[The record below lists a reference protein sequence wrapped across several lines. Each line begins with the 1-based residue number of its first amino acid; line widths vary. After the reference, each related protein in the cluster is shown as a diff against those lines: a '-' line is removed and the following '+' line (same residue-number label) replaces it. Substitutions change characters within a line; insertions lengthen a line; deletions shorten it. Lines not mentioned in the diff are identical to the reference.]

1 MTNKITTCGGI
12 IAALTLLAVASL
24 CAETW
29 TLDTLAT
36 EPLRQTKPAL
46 LPTSPLWELNAAVQ
60 PRRFESGGGAGI
72 RFTDAQGDG
81 FQVEIKPRNGG
92 VMLAR
97 LVRGKVDRDA
107 HIDRNPTMNLADRGY
122 SFRLPFRLRVL
133 VGDDRVQLYLGF
145 HDLPADL
152 IHAELVMP
160 LPETFAEAT
169 VYCAKGDL
177 RMDNV
182 RVTARNAPPPD
193 LWQRPA
199 IREAMPTW
207 AEFVGSHYIARD
219 AIKLYRGLFYDPV
232 IYRVLA
238 DGAEKPVDH
247 RPWVAYVTKENL
259 PPECEPRVGP
269 YSGETVW
276 LKQSRINEIVA
287 WAEEHDAFMLHGRDV
302 MKRTEYLE
310 AAETMLR
317 KDELYWSVRGFCEQ
331 RAADALPLIFHLGN
345 EVNAF
350 HLPWKNHPHVVD
362 MVVEYNLAPSIE
374 AIRRAS
380 ADVYSDAEALP
391 VMLGSITSP
400 WPLGH
405 GFLNAMVNRTIA
417 GDMAPSL
424 AGRPVHE
431 FGDFASIHYSMKGP
445 FWSHYLD
452 AVNDRL
458 VRTGKVEGFWNTEE
472 VGGNADLHRGPY
484 MMALPF
490 RYLDWWSR
498 RDWAPGRGGVIYWG
512 DTRSRE
518 AYTVAMDVQELLGGF
533 LGRHALV
540 NLTDDTTV
548 TGSDDVEHYAFTTRD
563 TDEIAAVV
571 GVMSTQ
577 YWFFPHNP
585 ASGTLEIKSVNVGRP
600 EWVGRDDLRMV
611 WLRVRDDN
619 IERVFAGPAQVDAH
633 GRVSWRRN
641 VELDRSEEEVLIGFV
656 TNRGAAFDP
665 VFNFKMP
672 EREASRW
679 IDDREVVSF
688 HLGNDVAADLA
699 DKSAWT
705 MQSNGGLPGQSAA
718 ATQVNLDTRMA
729 GDHHGLTVDRRVGQ
743 QLTHRLTLGDFKE
756 HGVARR
762 IEFSI
767 TGDPVDIWWDGELL
781 AQAVSAGNPV
791 VPVPPALANKFNAGE
806 HRIELRNGERK
817 TTTIDALAIERTQP

>member
-1 MTNKITTCGGI
+1 MFVATM
-12 IAALTLLAVASL
+12 LAVAGL
-24 CAETW
+24 HAEDW
-29 TLDTLAT
+29 VLNTLDG
-36 EPLRQTKPAL
+36 EPLRRAERAL
-46 LPTSPLWELNAAVQ
+46 VPSTSSWEFNTEVQ
-60 PRRFESGGGAGI
+60 PRRFVSGGEAGV
-72 RFTDAQGDG
+72 RFTDAEGDG

-97 LVRGKVDRDA
+97 LVGGKVDQDA
-107 HIDRNPTMNLADRGY
+107 RIDRNPTMNLADRGY

-152 IHAELVMP
+152 IHAELTMP
-160 LPETFAEAT
+160 LPASFAAAE
-169 VYCAKGDL
+169 VYCADGDL
-177 RMDNV
+177 TLTNAHV
-182 RVTARNAPPPD
+182 SARAEPPPD

-199 IREAMPTW
+199 IRDAMPTW
-207 AEFVGSHYIARD
+207 SEFVGSHYIARD

-232 IYRVLA
+232 IYRVLEA
-238 DGAEKPVDH
+238 GETKPVDH
-247 RPWVAYVTKENL
+247 RPWVAYVTAENL
-259 PPECEPRVGP
+259 PSECEPRVGP

-276 LKQSRINEIVA
+276 LKQSRIDEIVT
-287 WAEEHDAFMLHGRDV
+287 WAEDHDAFMLHGRDV

-331 RAADALPLIFHLGN
+331 RTVDELPLIFHLGN

-362 MVVEYNLAPSIE
+362 AVVEYNLAPAIE
-374 AIRRAS
+374 AIRRVGT
-380 ADVYSDAEALP
+380 DVYGDAGALP
-391 VMLGSITSP
+391 IMLGSVTSP

-405 GFLNAMVNRTIA
+405 GFLNAMVNRTIE

-424 AGRPVHE
+424 AGRKVHE
-431 FGDFASIHYSMKGP
+431 LGDFASIHYSMKGP

-512 DTRSRE
+512 DTRSRDG
-518 AYTVAMDVQELLGGF
+518 YTVAMDVQELLGGF
-533 LGRHALV
+533 LGRHELV
-540 NLTDDTTV
+540 NLTDDTHV
-548 TGSDDVEHYAFTTRD
+548 TGDEDVEHYAFATRED
-563 TDEIAAVV
+563 QGIAAVV
-571 GVMSTQ
+571 GVMSQ
-577 YWFFPHNP
+577 RYWFFPNNP
-585 ASGTLEIKSVNVGRP
+585 DRGSLAVNSVDVGRP
-600 EWVGRDDLRMV
+600 AWAGRDDLRMV
-611 WLRVRDDN
+611 WLRVRDDH
-619 IERVFAGPAQVDAH
+619 IERVFAGPVRADAR
-633 GRVSWRRN
+633 GRVRWRAP
-641 VELDRSEEEVLIGFV
+641 VTLDRAAEEVLIGFV
-656 TNRGAAFDP
+656 TSRGAEFDS
-665 VFNFKMP
+665 VFNFRMP
-672 EREASRW
+672 TQETSRW
-679 IDDREVVSF
+679 LDGREVMSF

-699 DKSAWT
+699 AKSAWT
-705 MQSNGGLPGQSAA
+705 MQSNGGLPGQSAE
-718 ATQVNLDTRMA
+718 ATRVNLDTGMA

-743 QLTHRLTLGDFKE
+743 QLEHTLILTDFAAK
-756 HGVARR
+756 GAASR

-767 TGDPVDIWWDGELL
+767 TGDPVAVWWDGALL
-781 AQAVSAGNPV
+781 AEDVSAAHPV
-791 VPVPPALANKFNAGE
+791 VEVPPELAERFNVGP

-817 TTTIDALAIERTQP
+817 TTTIDALAIERTRP